1 VQRAECWLEEAASA
15 PDRSADVVFHIVRGN
30 FGDSDADVVALP
42 HLLPRA
48 EARGLLLTNA
58 CRYPTAVAGFFV
70 VAEETPGLDVRLPI
84 SLDCFAPAWSIDAI
98 AEIAA

>member
-1 VQRAECWLEEAASA
+1 M
-15 PDRSADVVFHIVRGN
+15 
-30 FGDSDADVVALP
+30 
-42 HLLPRA
+42 
-48 EARGLLLTNA
+48 LLTNA